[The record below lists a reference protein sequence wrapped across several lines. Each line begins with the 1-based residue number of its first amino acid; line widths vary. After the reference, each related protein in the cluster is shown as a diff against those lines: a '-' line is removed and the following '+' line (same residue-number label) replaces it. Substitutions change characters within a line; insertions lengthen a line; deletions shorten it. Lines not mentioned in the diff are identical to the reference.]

1 MCTASLAGD
10 QVQSTYV
17 LQIKASCCV
26 YTCFIFMQDQDSEQ
40 PREGGGDVKVED
52 ADQS

>member
-1 MCTASLAGD
+1 MVLAID
-10 QVQSTYV
+10 SVK
-17 LQIKASCCV
+17 LHL
-26 YTCFIFMQDQDSEQ
+26 QDQDTDQ

>member
-1 MCTASLAGD
+1 MICGCL
-10 QVQSTYV
+10 
-17 LQIKASCCV
+17 
-26 YTCFIFMQDQDSEQ
+26 QDQDADQ